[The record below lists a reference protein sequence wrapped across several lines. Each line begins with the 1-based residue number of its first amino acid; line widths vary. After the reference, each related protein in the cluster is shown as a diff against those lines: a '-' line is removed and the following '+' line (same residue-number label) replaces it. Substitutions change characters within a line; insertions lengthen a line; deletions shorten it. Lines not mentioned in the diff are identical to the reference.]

1 MRTKEEKLK
10 EAVTEWKESFFNS
23 KAQISKNR
31 EEWDEERKKILQDK
45 ESHSRS
51 LEKKIEVLRGEH

>member
-1 MRTKEEKLK
+1 MK

-31 EEWDEERKKILQDK
+31 EEWDEERKKILQEK